1 MALRSFALLLVLF
14 VAFAC
19 LVANAQ
25 PVVKK
30 VPVTPTSPA
39 SGQEMFKTYCAAC
52 HGLEGKGNGPAGPA
66 LKKQP
71 ANLTE
76 LTQRNNGKFPE
87 LKVYDTIKG
96 DLDMPAHGSRD
107 MPVWGSLF
115 SSISHGSP
123 GEVQMRI
130 SNLTDYIKTLQV
142 AGGTK

>member
-1 MALRSFALLLVLF
+1 MALRSFALLLALF

-19 LVANAQ
+19 LTAYAQ

-39 SGQEMFKTYCAAC
+39 SGHEMFKTYCAAC
-52 HGLEGKGNGPAGPA
+52 HGVEGKGNGPAGPA

-107 MPVWGSLF
+107 MPIWGSLF

-130 SNLTDYIKTLQV
+130 SNLTDYIKTIQV

>member
-1 MALRSFALLLVLF
+1 MVSRSFALLLALF
-14 VAFAC
+14 VVFA
-19 LVANAQ
+19 LMVNAQ

-30 VPVTPTSPA
+30 VPITPTSPA

-52 HGLEGKGNGPAGPA
+52 HGPEGKGNGPAGPA

-76 LTQRNNGKFPE
+76 LTQRNGGKFPE
-87 LKVYDTIKG
+87 LKVFDTIKG

-107 MPVWGSLF
+107 MPIWGNLF
-115 SSISHGSP
+115 SSVSHGSQ

-130 SNLTDYIKTLQV
+130 SNLTDYIKSIQ
-142 AGGTK
+142 AGAGTK

>member
-1 MALRSFALLLVLF
+1 MALKSVALLLALL

-19 LVANAQ
+19 LTAYAQ

-52 HGLEGKGNGPAGPA
+52 HGTEGKGNGPAGPA

-87 LKVYDTIKG
+87 LKVFDTIKG

-130 SNLTDYIKTLQV
+130 SNLTDYIKTIQV
-142 AGGTK
+142 VGGTR

>member
-1 MALRSFALLLVLF
+1 MALKSLALLLVVF

-19 LVANAQ
+19 LTAYAQ

-52 HGLEGKGNGPAGPA
+52 HGTEGKGNGPAGPA

-87 LKVYDTIKG
+87 LKVFDTIKG

-107 MPVWGSLF
+107 MPIWGSLF

-130 SNLTDYIKTLQV
+130 SNLTDYIKTIQV
-142 AGGTK
+142 AGGSK

>member
-19 LVANAQ
+19 LTAYAQ

-39 SGQEMFKTYCAAC
+39 SG
-52 HGLEGKGNGPAGPA
+52 PA

-71 ANLTE
+71 ADLTE
-76 LTQRNNGKFPE
+76 LTQRHNGKFPE
-87 LKVYDTIKG
+87 LKVFDTIKG

-107 MPVWGSLF
+107 MPIWGSLF

-130 SNLTDYIKTLQV
+130 SNLTDYMKNIQV
-142 AGGTK
+142 VGGSK

>member
-1 MALRSFALLLVLF
+1 MALRSLALLLGLF

-19 LVANAQ
+19 LTANAQ
-25 PVVKK
+25 PVVKR
-30 VPVTPTSPA
+30 VPVTSTSPA

-76 LTQRNNGKFPE
+76 LTQRNGGKFPE
-87 LKVYDTIKG
+87 LRVYDTIKG

-107 MPVWGSLF
+107 MPIWGNLF

-130 SNLTDYIKTLQV
+130 SNLTDYLKSIQL
-142 AGGTK
+142 AGGTN